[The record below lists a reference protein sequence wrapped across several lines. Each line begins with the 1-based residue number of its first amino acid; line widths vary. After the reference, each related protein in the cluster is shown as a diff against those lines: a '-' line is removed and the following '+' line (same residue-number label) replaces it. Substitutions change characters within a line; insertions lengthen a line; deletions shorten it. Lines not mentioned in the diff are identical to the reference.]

1 LGHHRLAESGRLTRP
16 GNGISACQ
24 KRLLATQ
31 GAAQNVQ
38 KSRNV
43 HGCTSVAEDMDVR
56 ERPDIQFERA
66 FDSYA
71 VLFEAQINEGI
82 KE

>member
-1 LGHHRLAESGRLTRP
+1 MCMDALESRD
-16 GNGISACQ
+16 
-24 KRLLATQ
+24 
-31 GAAQNVQ
+31 
-38 KSRNV
+38 V
-43 HGCTSVAEDMDVR
+43 HGCTSVVEDMDVR

-82 KE
+82 RE

>member
-1 LGHHRLAESGRLTRP
+1 
-16 GNGISACQ
+16 
-24 KRLLATQ
+24 
-31 GAAQNVQ
+31 VQ
-38 KSRNV
+38 KSRDV
-43 HGCTSVAEDMDVR
+43 HGCTSVAQGMDVR
-56 ERPDIQFERA
+56 ERPDMQFERD